1 MHVHVGSPEDTASRI
16 PPPPPHTYKYTRF
29 YFVLVLQSAPKYGHT
44 EVNIQHVDI
53 SGIEDN
59 EKGMAAEADTPPTA
73 SLCCLYRFN
82 RHIRRFF
89 SHHWRNI
96 KQVVLLLLLLGYLA
110 YFSYC
115 MYYKFGDEPSIRL
128 LVGTVFL
135 LLIVL
140 RYLLNRFV
148 RCPCTLS
155 VWKHFDDSTK
165 RGSRL
170 RKIIRW

>member
-1 MHVHVGSPEDTASRI
+1 M
-16 PPPPPHTYKYTRF
+16 
-29 YFVLVLQSAPKYGHT
+29 VLLLQSEPIGMT
-44 EVNIQHVDI
+44 TQRLTTVDI
-53 SGIEDN
+53 
-59 EKGMAAEADTPPTA
+59 ADDEGGDTGETDTRPTA

-82 RHIRRFF
+82 RHIYRFF
-89 SHHWRNI
+89 SHHWRNV
-96 KQVVLLLLLLGYLA
+96 KRVVPLLLLLGYLA

-148 RCPCTLS
+148 LCPCTLS
-155 VWKHFDDSTK
+155 VWKHFDDSNK
-165 RGSRL
+165 RGWRL

>member
-1 MHVHVGSPEDTASRI
+1 M
-16 PPPPPHTYKYTRF
+16 
-29 YFVLVLQSAPKYGHT
+29 VLLLQAEPRDEYA
-44 EVNIQHVDI
+44 EVNSEDI
-53 SGIEDN
+53 SPFDIADDEGGDT
-59 EKGMAAEADTPPTA
+59 GDADTRPTA

-89 SHHWRNI
+89 SHQWRNI
-96 KQVVLLLLLLGYLA
+96 KRVVLLLLLLGYLV
-110 YFSYC
+110 YFFYC

-140 RYLLNRFV
+140 RYLMNRFV
-148 RCPCTLS
+148 CCPCNLS
-155 VWKHFDDSTK
+155 VWKHFEGSTK
-165 RGSRL
+165 RGRRL

>member
-1 MHVHVGSPEDTASRI
+1 MTTQRLTV
-16 PPPPPHTYKYTRF
+16 
-29 YFVLVLQSAPKYGHT
+29 
-44 EVNIQHVDI
+44 VDI
-53 SGIEDN
+53 ADDEGGDT
-59 EKGMAAEADTPPTA
+59 GDADTRPTA

-82 RHIRRFF
+82 RHIHHFF

-96 KQVVLLLLLLGYLA
+96 KRVVLLLLLLGYLA

-165 RGSRL
+165 RGRRL